1 MNITNFVQ
9 SSYARWNKHDVAALM
24 AEFVEGGLDIRPD
37 HPQGITGEAYGD
49 FLRSV
54 FTWSSD
60 FAVEMVSLHE
70 VNDGKGYV
78 TEWEIRGANDGP
90 GADGSPATGKTYKLG
105 GITICEVEGD
115 KIRQARVYFDLLA
128 LGQQLAPTK

>member
-1 MNITNFVQ
+1 MNITDFVR
-9 SSYARWNKHDVAALM
+9 SSYAKWNKHDVAGLV

-37 HPQGITGEAYGD
+37 HPKGKTGEAYAD
-49 FLRSV
+49 YLRSV

-60 FAVEMVSLHE
+60 FAGEMVSLHE

-78 TEWEIRGANDGP
+78 TEWEIRGTNDGP
-90 GADGSPATGKTYKLG
+90 AADGNPATGKTYKLR